1 MIHFIFIDM
10 KYLLILFIFLGF
22 ASCNLSFGEVS
33 DLETKFATFNKN
45 DDKDDDPDDGNAG
58 EPKKRDHKG
67 RKHRGAE

>member
-1 MIHFIFIDM
+1 M
-10 KYLLILFIFLGF
+10 KIIAIIFL
-22 ASCNLSFGEVS
+22 SCLFLFNGVHGAVVS
-33 DLETKFATFNKN
+33 SHDPVVYNKN

>member
-1 MIHFIFIDM
+1 MKIKHILLMIVT
-10 KYLLILFIFLGF
+10 
-22 ASCNLSFGEVS
+22 LSFS
-33 DLETKFATFNKN
+33 ACTAQACAACFTKSPEFVNYNKN